1 VLHPPV
7 DVDFFT
13 PDGAAPE
20 RYFLVVSALVPYKRI
35 EVAIAAADRLQVPL
49 KVVGGGPDLARL
61 QALAGRTVEFTG
73 PVNDETLRTLY
84 RRAEALLLPAEE
96 DFGIAPVEALAC
108 GTPVVALGRGGVLD
122 VVEDGVHGV
131 LYEVP
136 RTDAGTAPIDAE
148 SVALAAAIDKSGR
161 IRWNIGDLRGR
172 AETFSYSRFYD
183 RFSSLL
189 AERAPGRGEGSP

>member
-108 GTPVVALGRGGVLD
+108 GRPVIAYGRGGA
-122 VVEDGVHGV
+122 VEYVEHGTTGLLV
-131 LYEVP
+131 DTP
-136 RTDAGTAPIDAE
+136 SAGAFAEAMRESLTRSFDPAALRARAE
-148 SVALAAAIDKSGR
+148 S
-161 IRWNIGDLRGR
+161 
-172 AETFSYSRFYD
+172 FSVD
-183 RFSSLL
+183 RFEAAFRQAVGEVVGAASSC
-189 AERAPGRGEGSP
+189 